1 MGVFPGGTP
10 PRARRVLAR
19 TLVPRP
25 PLPVVPFRMG
35 RALPLCSLAHII
47 ALFPLPSSCRA
58 FVYQAKKKSSGGGEG
73 GDGGN
78 LDELQEKLT
87 NLQSDKVNEEKLRNY
102 VQLER
107 VSPRL
112 PHAPANA
119 MEARP

>member
-1 MGVFPGGTP
+1 MGKQSGG
-10 PRARRVLAR
+10 A
-19 TLVPRP
+19 
-25 PLPVVPFRMG
+25 G
-35 RALPLCSLAHII
+35 
-47 ALFPLPSSCRA
+47 A